1 MKGEFPNLE
10 ELYVKS
16 DDASSYHGEAL
27 YQLCCE
33 RQIKLRRYNYSEP
46 SHGKDQCDR
55 ESAGARCV
63 LRSYVDTWYDLLTS
77 EDIYHALHYDNGIQ
91 NAEILVVA
99 IDNNNSML
107 SSETTIPKI
116 CQYHSFEFHSDHM
129 VMWRYFGNGF
139 KKGWNYAGVK
149 FQPAIQI
156 VLPFSATSKHK
167 YISSKSKQPRLDRSN
182 NTLKFCPEIGCSKTF
197 EDDAS
202 LEEQLLSEQHNPLIT
217 KSMVDRA
224 KHSYITRMN
233 SSFLKS
239 SLQLSTSSILLILM
253 VKVVHFH

>member
-1 MKGEFPNLE
+1 M
-10 ELYVKS
+10 
-16 DDASSYHGEAL
+16 
-27 YQLCCE
+27 
-33 RQIKLRRYNYSEP
+33 
-46 SHGKDQCDR
+46 
-55 ESAGARCV
+55 
-63 LRSYVDTWYDLLTS
+63 
-77 EDIYHALHYDNGIQ
+77 
-91 NAEILVVA
+91 A
-99 IDNNNSML
+99 IDKNSMS

-139 KKGWNYAGVK
+139 GKGWNYTGVK

-182 NTLKFCPEIGCSKTF
+182 NTPKFCPEIGCSKTF

-202 LEEQLLSEQHNPLIT
+202 LEEQLLSVQNNPLIT

-224 KHSYITRMN
+224 KHSYITKMK

-239 SLQLSTSSILLILM
+239 SLQLSTSSICDSLGKISAFTNINGEGWALPLR
-253 VKVVHFH
+253 KQF

>member
-1 MKGEFPNLE
+1 M
-10 ELYVKS
+10 
-16 DDASSYHGEAL
+16 
-27 YQLCCE
+27 
-33 RQIKLRRYNYSEP
+33 
-46 SHGKDQCDR
+46 
-55 ESAGARCV
+55 
-63 LRSYVDTWYDLLTS
+63 
-77 EDIYHALHYDNGIQ
+77 
-91 NAEILVVA
+91 A
-99 IDNNNSML
+99 IDNKNSMS

-139 KKGWNYAGVK
+139 GKGWNYTGVK

-182 NTLKFCPEIGCSKTF
+182 NTPKFCPEIGCSKTF

-202 LEEQLLSEQHNPLIT
+202 LEEQLLSVQNNPLIT

-224 KHSYITRMN
+224 KHSYITKMK

-239 SLQLSTSSILLILM
+239 SLQLSTSSICDSLGKISAFTNINGEDWALPLRKQFRYTKTQKKLLLKIFM
-253 VKVVHFH
+253 AGEESGKEISPEQVHHELRKNYRQSNMAQVNKCVPCTLGNFNIPQNKRYQ